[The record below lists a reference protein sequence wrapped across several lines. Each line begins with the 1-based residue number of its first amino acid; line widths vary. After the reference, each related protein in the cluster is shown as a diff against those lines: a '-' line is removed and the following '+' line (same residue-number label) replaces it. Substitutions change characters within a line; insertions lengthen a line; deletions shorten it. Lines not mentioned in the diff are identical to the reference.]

1 MYNAE
6 KAFDIGLIDHISKE
20 KDSLELALV
29 KLKSLTTD
37 RSIELINYAMQ
48 AIRNATILE
57 KNEALKIE
65 TELFCKLAVNVKK
78 D

>member
-1 MYNAE
+1 MFNAE
-6 KAFDIGLIDHISKE
+6 RAYDIGLVDHISKE
-20 KDSLELALV
+20 KDSMEFAV
-29 KLKSLTTD
+29 EIIKSLTTD
-37 RSIELINYAMQ
+37 RSIELINSAMQ
-48 AIRNATILE
+48 AIHNATLLE